1 MTAFTFTLK
10 QEINVT
16 ILDSSDQQAIN
27 ATIVCSFE
35 GIAVVKSWPRRDP
48 AVTFIHGG
56 LWQVQERT
64 IITPYAI
71 FNTASVHF
79 MVISEYSTRF

>member
-10 QEINVT
+10 REINVT

-64 IITPYAI
+64 IITLYAI
-71 FNTASVHF
+71 FITASMRY
-79 MVISEYSTRF
+79 MVICENSTNF